1 MELKVISQRSRSK
14 FSSNNSWSS
23 KEKPMGS
30 RVVKQ
35 SSQEAG
41 DAAQGALCW
50 HIKHIHLLYIRL
62 CLAQTMTENCWE
74 FPKRTL
80 GWDEEKNSEWKHGQ
94 GRSVTATVA
103 TIRSSSQ
110 DSQLFSFLKIIFDYM
125 EERQKV
131 QREREL

>member
-1 MELKVISQRSRSK
+1 MELKVISQRNRSK

-50 HIKHIHLLYIRL
+50 HIKHIRL
-62 CLAQTMTENCWE
+62 CLAQTMTENFWE
-74 FPKRTL
+74 FYVNLIPNEHWAETRKRTQ
-80 GWDEEKNSEWKHGQ
+80 SEN
-94 GRSVTATVA
+94 TV
-103 TIRSSSQ
+103 
-110 DSQLFSFLKIIFDYM
+110 
-125 EERQKV
+125 KV
-131 QREREL
+131 ALLLLL